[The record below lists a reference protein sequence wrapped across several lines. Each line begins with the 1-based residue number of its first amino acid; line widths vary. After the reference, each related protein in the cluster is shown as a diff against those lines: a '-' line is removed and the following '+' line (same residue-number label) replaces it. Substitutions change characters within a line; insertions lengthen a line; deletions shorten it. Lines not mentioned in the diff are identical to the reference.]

1 MDNYS
6 KVISMKKEIT
16 PLKTPLRPQCFDF
29 PNEDF
34 PKRPVFV
41 PLPDV
46 VIMVPVRHYGG
57 PDRTI
62 AYRPVPLC
70 DKGSKRS

>member
-29 PNEDF
+29 PNEVYWY
-34 PKRPVFV
+34 R
-41 PLPDV
+41 LS
-46 VIMVPVRHYGG
+46 RHGFTYNS
-57 PDRTI
+57 PTATI
-62 AYRPVPLC
+62 L
-70 DKGSKRS
+70 